1 MDLGQLPVLVTVST
15 LFILFSSFFAFPH
28 AKKYFESG
36 KSPIAQ
42 LKASLMLKKN
52 IFIFNIF
59 ALLTWGPMSIAFSAV
74 SVNDSEVAC
83 YVAKIGLSSV
93 YQLTNFLLYRMLL
106 SRAALCQ
113 SANSKLSKMVNVMW
127 WVLHLVVLPLAVLP
141 VFMITF
147 GLIKTGHVLKET
159 PSGHVCPVT
168 MGRQMLILML
178 VVDTLVSVV
187 LLSIF
192 SYAMCNPPREES
204 KKTNRQIAW
213 RNVFWGAV
221 AMLSTAVN
229 LTFIALTSQTI
240 TNILVT
246 NLIDTLVNIFCA
258 NLIWPIKFYTTVYGC
273 ASREESYTSQPVASG
288 TAKSASDKSNRSSG
302 LSKKLSSGSQ
312 FGTSINLAKSRP
324 KAASRS
330 YTRTIDQQKMLKY
343 TTSSGGHPRI
353 SVGISITEEK
363 ANQGQGKLIAGT
375 AGTLTP
381 REECKRLNNNESSA
395 TTTAASPAS
404 ISPRTPRTPLAY
416 ALASTANTSP
426 PRSTRHS
433 GSGAGTGVGPGT
445 PSRLEESSGGAA
457 VLGINRR
464 SA

>member
-1 MDLGQLPVLVTVST
+1 
-15 LFILFSSFFAFPH
+15 
-28 AKKYFESG
+28 
-36 KSPIAQ
+36 
-42 LKASLMLKKN
+42 
-52 IFIFNIF
+52 
-59 ALLTWGPMSIAFSAV
+59 
-74 SVNDSEVAC
+74 
-83 YVAKIGLSSV
+83 
-93 YQLTNFLLYRMLL
+93 
-106 SRAALCQ
+106 
-113 SANSKLSKMVNVMW
+113 
-127 WVLHLVVLPLAVLP
+127 LPLAVLP
-141 VFMITF
+141 VFMITI
-147 GLIKTGHVLKET
+147 GILKTGHVLKET

-240 TNILVT
+240 TNIIVT
-246 NLIDTLVNIFCA
+246 NLVDTLVNVFCA
-258 NLIWPIKFYTTVYGC
+258 NLIWPIKFYTTIYGC

-288 TAKSASDKSNRSSG
+288 TAKSASDKTNRSSG

-312 FGTSINLAKSRP
+312 FRTISINLAKSRP

-330 YTRTIDQQKMLKY
+330 YSRKTIDQQKMLKY
-343 TTSSGGHPRI
+343 TTSSGGNPRI

-363 ANQGQGKLIAGT
+363 ACQGQGKLIAGRT
-375 AGTLTP
+375 GGTLTP
-381 REECKRLNNNESSA
+381 REECKRLNNNDSSA
-395 TTTAASPAS
+395 ATATSPAS
-404 ISPRTPRTPLAY
+404 VSPRTPRTPLTY
-416 ALASTANTSP
+416 ALASTANTTP

-433 GSGAGTGVGPGT
+433 G
-445 PSRLEESSGGAA
+445 
-457 VLGINRR
+457 
-464 SA
+464 